1 MMRRQGK
8 SCARPGRDYH
18 ITAKT
23 FLEPLLYLT
32 PFILVV
38 SVFMVFPI
46 ITVFLYSFLEDY
58 NYLANTY
65 TGMGMGNFT
74 ALFADREFLLSLKN
88 TFLYVAFVVPV
99 STVIAL
105 AVAILLNQKLK
116 GSSFFQ
122 FVYFLPMVTATIA
135 VGIVWKWMYHYDYGI
150 INYALGLFGV
160 EPVRWMENPK
170 MSLAALIIYG
180 IWTKLPFTIIL
191 FLSGLQ
197 TIGEQY
203 YTAAKVDGAKPAKI
217 LFRITLPLLSPTI
230 ALVLIINIINTSKV
244 FNEVFALFNGKP
256 GPGYSLYTVVFYIY
270 ENFYHKMDVSI
281 ACAAALVLFLIVF
294 IMTMLQ
300 MTIQKKWVS
309 K

>member
-1 MMRRQGK
+1 MMLRQRK
-8 SCARPGRDYH
+8 NCADSGSGSN

-23 FLEPLLYLT
+23 FLEPLLYLL

-46 ITVFLYSFLEDY
+46 ITVFLNSFLEDY

-65 TGMGMGNFT
+65 TGVGMGNFA
-74 ALFADREFLLSLKN
+74 ALFADKEFLISLKN

-105 AVAILLNQKLK
+105 AVAIMLNQKLK

-150 INYALGLFGV
+150 INYALGVFGV
-160 EPVRWMENPK
+160 EPVRWMESPK
-170 MSLAALIIYG
+170 MALAALIIYG

-294 IMTMLQ
+294 VMTMLQ

>member
-1 MMRRQGK
+1 MILRQRKRSVKVK
-8 SCARPGRDYH
+8 SDEK
-18 ITAKT
+18 ITVRT
-23 FLEPLLYLT
+23 FTEPFIYLL

-46 ITVFLYSFLEDY
+46 ITVFLNAFLENYD
-58 NYLANTY
+58 YLANTY
-65 TGMGMGNFT
+65 TGMGMGNFA
-74 ALFADREFLLSLKN
+74 ALFSDKEFLLSLKN
-88 TFLYVAFVVPV
+88 TFLYVAFVVPL

-105 AVAILLNQKLK
+105 TVAILLNQKLK

-150 INYALGLFGV
+150 INYVLGVIGI
-160 EPVRWMENPK
+160 EPVKWMENPR
-170 MSLAALIIYG
+170 MALAVLIIYG

-270 ENFYHKMDVSI
+270 ENFYHKMNVSI

-309 K
+309 R